1 MYLWFQFFIY
11 LNSIRMF
18 SEGNKK
24 SSGKHMIC
32 DIKNIRN
39 KNLIHDLK
47 KMELLLETICK
58 EYDFTIL
65 NRAAHEFSPQGLS
78 ILYLLSESHISIHTF
93 PERDYIALDIY
104 TCREYTDNS
113 VYLEIYHYLIHSFEA
128 DHGNPTIIDRNFI

>member
-1 MYLWFQFFIY
+1 
-11 LNSIRMF
+11 MF

-47 KMELLLETICK
+47 KMELLLDTICK
-58 EYDFTIL
+58 AYDFTVL

-113 VYLEIYHYLIHSFEA
+113 VYLEIYAYLIDSFEA
-128 DHGNPTIIDRNFI
+128 DHGTPNIIDREF

>member
-1 MYLWFQFFIY
+1 
-11 LNSIRMF
+11 MF

-39 KNLIHDLK
+39 KNLIHDLTK
-47 KMELLLETICK
+47 IKILLDTICK
-58 EYDFTIL
+58 AYDFTVL
-65 NRAAHEFSPQGLS
+65 NRGSHEFVPEGLS

-104 TCREYTDNS
+104 TCREYNDNS
-113 VYLEIYHYLIHSFEA
+113 VYLEIYDYLIDSFEA
-128 DHGNPTIIDRNFI
+128 DHGTPIIIDREF

>member
-1 MYLWFQFFIY
+1 
-11 LNSIRMF
+11 MF
-18 SEGNKK
+18 SEVNKK

-58 EYDFTIL
+58 AYDFTVL

-113 VYLEIYHYLIHSFEA
+113 VYLEIYDYLIDNFEA
-128 DHGNPTIIDRNFI
+128 DQGTPTIIDREF